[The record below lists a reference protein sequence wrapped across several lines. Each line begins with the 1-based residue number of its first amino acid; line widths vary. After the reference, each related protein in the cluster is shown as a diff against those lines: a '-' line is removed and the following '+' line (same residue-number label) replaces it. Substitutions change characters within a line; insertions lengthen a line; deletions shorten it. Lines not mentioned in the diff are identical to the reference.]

1 MKIFKKFNQAELIKK
16 LNLIQGY
23 IKDSSIYFKKFEEYL
38 NDKDLSDKDK
48 LICLRNQYL
57 EFSSNHSIL
66 LKDK

>member
-23 IKDSSIYFKKFEEYL
+23 VKDSSIYFKKFEEYL
-38 NDKDLSDKDK
+38 NSKDLSDKDK